1 MRTLLTVFAKE
12 VVDNFRDR
20 RTLASALIMGPLFG
34 PVLFAFVIN
43 LSIEQSLGDMDRTM
57 TLPVIGQQHA
67 PNLMNYLRSHNID
80 VVDGPADRDAAV
92 RAVTTGEQDVVVVVP
107 DGFGEQLA
115 DTVPAKVELISDQA
129 NTQAERDARR
139 VRTALH
145 SYSQELAT
153 MRLVA
158 RGVGPLVLRPIHVDE
173 IDVSTPSGRS
183 AMLLGMMSYFFIFA
197 LLMGGM
203 YLAID
208 TTAGERERGSLEPL
222 LSLPVTRD
230 QLMLGKIAATC
241 VFMAVSLLLSL
252 CSFFVALKFMP
263 LEQLGMTPNFGPAV
277 VVAAFFVLAPFI
289 LLGASLMTL
298 VASFTKS
305 YKEAQTWLSIVLVA
319 PTLPILIVSILTL
332 RPQLEFMFV
341 PSLSQHLLL
350 VVEHSRHWRCADL
363 DLRPPVSA
371 GGAAGLGCGYG
382 FVCRIASPQRSQG
395 CSALRRRLLADNLV
409 CRRRPGRSVRARVD

>member
-1 MRTLLTVFAKE
+1 MGTFFTVFAKE
-12 VVDNFRDR
+12 VIDNVRDR

-34 PVLFAFVIN
+34 PMLFAFVIS
-43 LSIEQSLGDMDRTM
+43 LSIERSLDDVDKI
-57 TLPVIGQQHA
+57 LQVPVIGQEHA
-67 PNLMNYLRSHNID
+67 PNLIRYLASHNINVAAGPVDRETAIESVSAGTHD
-80 VVDGPADRDAAV
+80 VIVL
-92 RAVTTGEQDVVVVVP
+92 VP
-107 DGFGEQLA
+107 EGFGQQLSDA
-115 DTVPAKVELISDQA
+115 VPATIELISDRA

-139 VRTALH
+139 VRTALR
-145 SYSQELAT
+145 SYSQELAAI
-153 MRLVA
+153 RLVV
-158 RGVGPLVLRPIHVDE
+158 RGVSPAVLRPINVDE

-183 AMLLGMMSYFFIFA
+183 AVLLGMMSYFFIFA

-222 LSLPVTRD
+222 LALPVTRGE
-230 QLMLGKIAATC
+230 LMLGKIAATC
-241 VFMAVSLLLSL
+241 VFMAVSLMLSL

-263 LEQLGMTPNFGPAV
+263 LEQLGMTPNFGPDV
-277 VVAAFFVLAPFI
+277 VIAAFFVLAPFV

-305 YKEAQTWLSIVLVA
+305 YKEAQAWLSIVLVA

-350 VVEHSRHWRCADL
+350 VDMIKNE
-363 DLRPPVSA
+363 PVNMMHVAISA
-371 GGAAGLGCGYG
+371 TSTLVIGAALTWICARLYRREGLLG
-382 FVCRIASPQRSQG
+382 
-395 CSALRRRLLADNLV
+395 
-409 CRRRPGRSVRARVD
+409 